1 MIVYAPALDW
11 LTLSESLKTTSTT
24 VLYSFVKGLC
34 RPGRFA
40 RRIGYVGK
48 TWEFPQGVG
57 SSYPGTLFYG
67 ERNWKDTDW
76 GLLVASGESAHNL
89 MHFIWLSDELQWH
102 ETRCTRLD
110 VQITIPWPEHPF
122 YLRHLV
128 LTGGV
133 KASVVH
139 GISEGDE
146 WAETL
151 YLGSRSSPVLVR
163 AYRKRIDDSSHD
175 WLRVEVEYK
184 RQASKRLFQ
193 EIVSDGRVANWF
205 QPVEERCP
213 SLYEMID
220 PYLRD
225 DPGKPVIQREQ
236 GNTIKWLSTTVANC
250 VCRLLADD
258 DYSEQVTELVAQ
270 WFQYSLSCQNRRTD
284 V

>member
-1 MIVYAPALDW
+1 MLTYAPAIDW
-11 LTLSESLKTTSTT
+11 LTLSESLSTTSTT
-24 VLYSFVKGLC
+24 VLYSFIRSIAK
-34 RPGRFA
+34 PGRDS

-48 TWEFPQGVG
+48 VCEFP
-57 SSYPGTLFYG
+57 TLGGQRSLGGAFYG
-67 ERNWKDTDW
+67 ERDWNGQDW
-76 GLLVASGESAHNL
+76 GLLVASGESAHWL
-89 MHFIWLSDELQWH
+89 LEHIWTTDELQWY
-102 ETRCTRLD
+102 ETKCTRLD
-110 VQITIPWPEHPF
+110 VQVTIPWPDYPF
-122 YLRHLV
+122 FLRHLM

-133 KASVVH
+133 QASCVH

-146 WAETL
+146 WKETL

-163 AYRKRIDDSSHD
+163 AYRKRVDDSGHD

-184 RQASKRLFQ
+184 RQASRRLFQ
-193 EIVSDGRVANWF
+193 EIVSDGRVGNWF
-205 QPVEERCP
+205 LPVEERCP

-225 DPGKPVIQREQ
+225 DPAKPLIEREQ
-236 GNTIKWLSTTVANC
+236 GNTIKWLSTIVANC

-270 WFQYSLSCQNRRTD
+270 WFQYSLSCQNRRTG